1 MKEASMNI
9 ALLGPS
15 GAGKGSHATKLATR
29 FDLRHVVSGEL
40 FRANLEKRTAVGL
53 LARRYMA
60 QGELVPDEVTDAM
73 MEEWLWQIAPQQ
85 GVLFDGFP
93 RTVAQAQFLDDL
105 VPTMGR
111 TLEAAI
117 CIHVSDTAILRRLA
131 GRLICHTCQTPYH
144 QQFHPPAQSGICDR
158 CSGALERRPDDI
170 PELIRVR
177 LRAFQRVSGPL
188 LDYYQ
193 ATGRFIVVDGEGAL
207 EQVQAALEEVIDAV
221 RRQQVRPATRTETD
235 QLQTG
240 AVTMQALPA
249 EQRAAG
255 GLNLVLLGG
264 PGSGKGTQAEELQA
278 QFALTHI
285 ATGDLFR
292 EHLRDETDLGKLA
305 RAYMDRGELVPDDV
319 TEAMVEERLTRP
331 DTRAGFVLDGF
342 PRTLPQAEALT
353 DILAQLHRQLTIV
366 LYINVAD
373 QEIVTRLAGRRI
385 CGSCQSPY
393 HLTFKP
399 PAHAGI
405 CDLCGGALEQRDD
418 DNPQTIR
425 ARLKTFH
432 AQTAP
437 LIHFY
442 KAAGLLVEIDGRGE
456 VAAVK
461 ERTVAAARSLRHA

>member
-1 MKEASMNI
+1 MHI

-29 FDLRHVVSGEL
+29 FDLLHVVSGEL

-53 LARRYMA
+53 LARRYLA

-73 MEEWLWQIAPQQ
+73 MEEWLWQIAPRQ

-93 RTVAQAQFLDDL
+93 RTVAQAQFLDEL
-105 VPTMGR
+105 FPPMGR
-111 TLEAAI
+111 TLDVAI
-117 CIHVSDTAILRRLA
+117 YLHVSDNEILRRLA

-144 QQFHPPAQSGICDR
+144 LQLHPPAQSGICDR
-158 CSGALERRPDDI
+158 CGGELERRPDDI

-188 LDYYQ
+188 FDYYQ
-193 ATGRFIVVDGEGAL
+193 ATGRFILVDGEGAL
-207 EQVQAALEEVIDAV
+207 EQVQAALEAALDAV
-221 RRQQVRPATRTETD
+221 RRQQVRPATRTETN
-235 QLQTG
+235 QFQTG
-240 AVTMQALPA
+240 TVAVPALSA

-264 PGSGKGTQAEELQA
+264 PGSGKGTQAEELHA

-292 EHLRDETDLGKLA
+292 EHLRAETDLGKLA

-331 DTRAGFVLDGF
+331 DTQAGFVLDGF
-342 PRTLPQAEALT
+342 PRTLPQAEALG
-353 DILAQLHRQLTIV
+353 DILAQLHRQLTSV

-373 QEIVTRLAGRRI
+373 QEIVTRLGGRRI
-385 CGSCQSPY
+385 CRSCHTPY

-399 PAHAGI
+399 PAQVGI
-405 CDLCGGALEQRDD
+405 CDRCGGTLEQRDD

-437 LIHFY
+437 LIHYY

-461 ERTVAAARSLRHA
+461 ERTVAAVGSLRHV

>member
-1 MKEASMNI
+1 MHI

-15 GAGKGSHATKLATR
+15 GAGKGSHAVRLATR
-29 FDLRHVVSGEL
+29 FDLLHVVSGEL
-40 FRANLEKRTAVGL
+40 FRANLEQRTAVGL

-73 MEEWLWQIAPQQ
+73 MEEWLWHIAPEQ

-93 RTVAQAQFLDDL
+93 RTLAQAQFLDDL
-105 VPTMGR
+105 LPTMGR
-111 TLEAAI
+111 TLEAAVYLS
-117 CIHVSDTAILRRLA
+117 VSDAEVLRRLA
-131 GRLICHTCQTPYH
+131 GRLICHTCQASYH
-144 QQFHPPAQSGICDR
+144 LQLHPPAQSGICDR
-158 CSGALERRPDDI
+158 CGGALERRPDDI

-177 LRAFQRVSGPL
+177 QRAFQRVRGPL

-193 ATGRFIVVDGEGAL
+193 ATGRLIIIDGEGSLA
-207 EQVQAALEEVIDAV
+207 QVYAALETAIGAV
-221 RRQQVRPATRTETD
+221 RRQQARPATRAEID
-235 QLQTG
+235 QLQAG
-240 AVTMQALPA
+240 SAAGRALPA
-249 EQRAAG
+249 ELRAEA

-264 PGSGKGTQAEELQA
+264 PGSGKGTEAEELHA
-278 QFALTHI
+278 QLALTHI

-292 EHLRDETDLGKLA
+292 EHLRVETDLGRLA
-305 RAYMDRGELVPDDV
+305 RTYMDRGELVPDDL
-319 TEAMVEERLTRP
+319 TEAMVEERLARP

-342 PRTLPQAEALT
+342 PRTLPQAEALS
-353 DILAQLHRQLTIV
+353 DILTQLHRQLTSV
-366 LYINVAD
+366 LYISVAD

-385 CGSCQSPY
+385 CRSCQAPY

-405 CDLCGGALEQRDD
+405 CDVCGGELYQRDD
-418 DNPQTIR
+418 DNPATIR

-437 LIHFY
+437 LIQY
-442 KAAGLLVEIDGRGE
+442 YRAAGLLIEIDGQGE

-461 ERTVAAARSLRHA
+461 ERTMAAARSLLRA

>member
-1 MKEASMNI
+1 MNI

-15 GAGKGSHATKLATR
+15 GAGKGSHAAKLATR
-29 FDLRHVVSGEL
+29 FDLLHVVSGEL
-40 FRANLEKRTAVGL
+40 FRVNLEKRTAVGL

-73 MEEWLWQIAPQQ
+73 MEEWLWQIAPEQ

-105 VPTMGR
+105 FPTIGR
-111 TLEAAI
+111 KLEAAI
-117 CIHVSDTAILRRLA
+117 YLNVSDTEILRRLA
-131 GRLICHTCQTPYH
+131 GRLICRKCQTPYH
-144 QQFHPPAQSGICDR
+144 LQLHPPAQSGICDR
-158 CSGALERRPDDI
+158 CGGQLERRPDDI

-177 LRAFQRVSGPL
+177 LRAFQRVTGSL
-188 LDYYQ
+188 VDYYQ
-193 ATGRFIVVDGEGAL
+193 ATGRLIIIDGEGAQD
-207 EQVQAALEEVIDAV
+207 QVYAALEAAIDAV
-221 RRQQVRPATRTETD
+221 RRQQARPATRAETD

-240 AVTMQALPA
+240 SVAVPALPLDRRA
-249 EQRAAG
+249 EA

-292 EHLRDETDLGKLA
+292 EHLRAETDLGKLA

-353 DILAQLHRQLTIV
+353 DILAQLHWHLTNV

-385 CGSCQSPY
+385 CRSCQAPY

-399 PAHAGI
+399 PAQAGI
-405 CDLCGGALEQRDD
+405 CDLCGGELYQRDD

-461 ERTVAAARSLRHA
+461 ERTLAAAQSLMQA

>member
-1 MKEASMNI
+1 MHI

-15 GAGKGSHATKLATR
+15 GSGKGSHAANLATR
-29 FDLRHVVSGEL
+29 FDLLHVVSGEL
-40 FRANLEKRTAVGL
+40 FRAHLEQRTAVGL

-73 MEEWLWQIAPQQ
+73 MEEWLWQIAPEQ

-105 VPTMGR
+105 FPTIGR
-111 TLEAAI
+111 KLEAAI
-117 CIHVSDTAILRRLA
+117 YLNVSDTEILRRLA
-131 GRLICHTCQTPYH
+131 GRLICRKCQTPYH
-144 QQFHPPAQSGICDR
+144 LQLHPPAQSGICDR
-158 CSGALERRPDDI
+158 CGGQLERRPDDI

-177 LRAFQRVSGPL
+177 LRAFQRVTGSL
-188 LDYYQ
+188 VDYYQ
-193 ATGRFIVVDGEGAL
+193 ATGRFIIIDGEGAQD
-207 EQVQAALEEVIDAV
+207 QVYAALEAAIDAV
-221 RRQQVRPATRTETD
+221 RRQQARPATRAETD

-240 AVTMQALPA
+240 SVAVPALPLDRRA
-249 EQRAAG
+249 EA

-292 EHLRDETDLGKLA
+292 EHLRAETDLGKLV
-305 RAYMDRGELVPDDV
+305 RTYMDRGELVPDDL
-319 TEAMVEERLTRP
+319 TEAMVEERLARP
-331 DTRAGFVLDGF
+331 DIRAGFVLDGF
-342 PRTLPQAEALT
+342 PRTLPQAEALA
-353 DILAQLHRQLTIV
+353 DILTQLHRQLTRV

-385 CGSCQSPY
+385 CRSCQAPY

-399 PAHAGI
+399 PAQAGI
-405 CDLCGGALEQRDD
+405 CDLCGGELYQRDD
-418 DNPQTIR
+418 DNPATIR

-437 LIHFY
+437 LIQYY
-442 KAAGLLVEIDGRGE
+442 KAAGLLIEIDGRGE

-461 ERTVAAARSLRHA
+461 ERTVATTRSLVQA

>member
-1 MKEASMNI
+1 MHI

-15 GAGKGSHATKLATR
+15 GSGKGSHAAKLATR
-29 FDLRHVVSGEL
+29 FDLLHVVSGEL

-73 MEEWLWQIAPQQ
+73 MEEWLWQIAPER

-105 VPTMGR
+105 FPTMGR
-111 TLEAAI
+111 KLEAAI
-117 CIHVSDTAILRRLA
+117 YLNVSDTEIQRRLG
-131 GRLICHTCQTPYH
+131 GRLVCHTCQTPYH
-144 QQFHPPAQSGICDR
+144 LQLHPPARAGICDR
-158 CSGALERRPDDI
+158 CGGELERRPDDI

-177 LRAFQRVSGPL
+177 LRAFQRVRGPL

-193 ATGRFIVVDGEGAL
+193 ATGRLIIIDGEGAL
-207 EQVQAALEEVIDAV
+207 SQVQAALEAVIDAV
-221 RRQQVRPATRTETD
+221 RRQQARPATRAETD
-235 QLQTG
+235 QIQSGSG
-240 AVTMQALPA
+240 AVPALRPERRA
-249 EQRAAG
+249 EA

-264 PGSGKGTQAEELQA
+264 PGSGKGTQAEELHM

-292 EHLRDETDLGKLA
+292 EHLKAETDLGKLA
-305 RAYMDRGELVPDDV
+305 RTYMDRGELVPDDV

-331 DTRAGFVLDGF
+331 DARAGFVLDGF
-342 PRTLPQAEALT
+342 PRTLPQAEALI
-353 DILAQLHRQLTIV
+353 DILAQLHRQLTSV

-373 QEIVTRLAGRRI
+373 QEIVTRLGGRRI
-385 CGSCQSPY
+385 CRSCQAPY

-399 PAHAGI
+399 PAQVGI
-405 CDLCGGALEQRDD
+405 CDLCGGELEQRAD

-432 AQTAP
+432 GQTAP
-437 LIHFY
+437 LIQYY
-442 KAAGLLVEIDGRGE
+442 KAAGLLIEIDGRGE

-461 ERTVAAARSLRHA
+461 ERTLAVARSLLRA

>member
-1 MKEASMNI
+1 MHI

-15 GAGKGSHATKLATR
+15 GSGKGSHATKLATH
-29 FDLRHVVSGEL
+29 FDLLHVVSGEL

-60 QGELVPDEVTDAM
+60 QGELVPDEVVDAM
-73 MEEWLWQIAPQQ
+73 MEEWLWQIAPAQ

-93 RTVAQAQFLDDL
+93 RTVMQAQFLDDL
-105 VPTMGR
+105 FQTMGR

-117 CIHVSDTAILRRLA
+117 YLKVSDIEIMRRLV

-144 QQFHPPAQSGICDR
+144 LQFDPPVQSRICDR
-158 CSGALERRPDDI
+158 CGGELERRPDDI

-177 LRAFQRVSGPL
+177 LRAFQRVNGPL
-188 LDYYQ
+188 LDYYR
-193 ATGRFIVVDGEGAL
+193 ATGRLMIVDGEGAL
-207 EQVQAALEEVIDAV
+207 SQVYAALEAAIDAV
-221 RRQQVRPATRTETD
+221 QRQQARPATRAEME

-240 AVTMQALPA
+240 TLTMPVLAPD
-249 EQRAAG
+249 QRAEA

-264 PGSGKGTQAEELQA
+264 PGSGKGTQAEELHA
-278 QFALTHI
+278 QFGLPHI

-292 EHLRDETDLGKLA
+292 EHLKGETDLGKLA
-305 RAYMDRGELVPDDV
+305 RTYMDRGALVPDDV
-319 TEAMVEERLTRP
+319 TEAMVEERLARP

-342 PRTLPQAEALT
+342 PRTLPQADALSH
-353 DILAQLHRQLTIV
+353 ILAQQHRQLTSV

-373 QEIVTRLAGRRI
+373 QEIVTRLGGRRI
-385 CGSCQSPY
+385 CSSCQASY

-399 PAHAGI
+399 PAEVGI
-405 CDLCGGALEQRDD
+405 CNVCGGELEKRDD
-418 DNPQTIR
+418 DNPDTIR

-437 LIHFY
+437 LIQYFR
-442 KAAGLLVEIDGRGE
+442 AAGLLIEIDGRGE

-461 ERTVAAARSLRHA
+461 QRTVVAARSLLQV

>member
-1 MKEASMNI
+1 MTI
-9 ALLGPS
+9 
-15 GAGKGSHATKLATR
+15 T
-29 FDLRHVVSGEL
+29 
-40 FRANLEKRTAVGL
+40 
-53 LARRYMA
+53 
-60 QGELVPDEVTDAM
+60 
-73 MEEWLWQIAPQQ
+73 
-85 GVLFDGFP
+85 
-93 RTVAQAQFLDDL
+93 
-105 VPTMGR
+105 
-111 TLEAAI
+111 
-117 CIHVSDTAILRRLA
+117 RRLA
-131 GRLICHTCQTPYH
+131 G
-144 QQFHPPAQSGICDR
+144 S
-158 CSGALERRPDDI
+158 
-170 PELIRVR
+170 
-177 LRAFQRVSGPL
+177 
-188 LDYYQ
+188 
-193 ATGRFIVVDGEGAL
+193 FIVDGEGAL
-207 EQVQAALEEVIDAV
+207 EQVQAALETAIDAV
-221 RRQQVRPATRTETD
+221 RRQQARPATRTETD

-240 AVTMQALPA
+240 TVAMPALPA
-249 EQRAAG
+249 AQRAAG

-264 PGSGKGTQAEELQA
+264 PGSGKGTQAEELHA

-292 EHLRDETDLGKLA
+292 EHLRAETDLGKLA
-305 RAYMDRGELVPDDV
+305 RIYMDRGELVPDDV
-319 TEAMVEERLTRP
+319 TEAMVEERLTQP

-353 DILAQLHRQLTIV
+353 DILAQLHRQVTSV

-385 CGSCQSPY
+385 CRSCQAPY
-393 HLTFKP
+393 QLTFKP
-399 PAHAGI
+399 PAQAGI

-437 LIHFY
+437 LIQYY

>member
-1 MKEASMNI
+1 MHI

-15 GAGKGSHATKLATR
+15 GAGKGSHAVRLATR
-29 FDLRHVVSGEL
+29 FDLLHVVSGEL
-40 FRANLEKRTAVGL
+40 FRANLEQRTAVGL
-53 LARRYMA
+53 LARRFMA
-60 QGELVPDEVTDAM
+60 QGELVPDEVVDAM
-73 MEEWLWQIAPQQ
+73 MEEWLGHVAPAQ

-105 VPTMGR
+105 FPTLGR
-111 TLEAAI
+111 TLEAVI
-117 CIHVSDTAILRRLA
+117 YLHISDVEILRRLA
-131 GRLICHTCQTPYH
+131 GRLLCHSCQTPYH
-144 QQFHPPAQSGICDR
+144 LQFQPPARAGICDR
-158 CSGALERRPDDI
+158 CGGALERRPDDI
-170 PELIRVR
+170 PEMIRVR
-177 LRAFQRVSGPL
+177 LRAFQRASGPL
-188 LDYYQ
+188 VDYYQ
-193 ATGRFIVVDGEGAL
+193 ATGRFIIIDGEGPFAQILSAL
-207 EQVQAALEEVIDAV
+207 EAAIDAV
-221 RRQQVRPATRTETD
+221 RRQQARPATRAETN
-235 QLQTG
+235 QIQTG
-240 AVTMQALPA
+240 TVAVPALPPD
-249 EQRAAG
+249 QRAEAG
-255 GLNLVLLGG
+255 RNLVLLGG
-264 PGSGKGTQAEELQA
+264 PGSGKGTQAEELHA

-292 EHLRDETDLGKLA
+292 EHLRGETELGKLA
-305 RAYMDRGELVPDDV
+305 RTYMDRGELVPDDV
-319 TEAMVEERLTRP
+319 TEAMVEERLGRP

-342 PRTLPQAEALT
+342 PRTLSQAEALT

-405 CDLCGGALEQRDD
+405 CDLCGGELYQRDD
-418 DNPQTIR
+418 DNPATIR

-437 LIHFY
+437 LIQY
-442 KAAGLLVEIDGRGE
+442 YRAAGLLIEIDGQGE

-461 ERTVAAARSLRHA
+461 ERTMAAARSLLRA